1 MEFLPG
7 IIGSWPT
14 SYFVFEFITWALLIG
29 LPILIVWKCKE
40 WSWWLLVLL
49 VIGWLTIGYGSY
61 IEPKKLV
68 VKEFNISIPELPELR
83 VGLIADIHVG
93 PYKGQEWMKKVVKEI
108 NTLELDILLI
118 PGDFM
123 FGGAEKYVEELA
135 PLEDLKVEKKFATLG
150 NHDHDIAE
158 PRNTIQSKGVSEAL
172 RNLGIK
178 ELKNSRYFWE
188 EQGIWIAGVDD
199 NDLGYDD
206 INGAIGGIEKE
217 PIIFLAHSPDI
228 VDELEVL
235 PSLIVSGHT
244 HCGQIRFPWIGAVP
258 FTIPTSNGKEL
269 ARYFYPEKNLFITC
283 GLGEVGPR
291 ARLLNPPEIVV
302 LNVN

>member
-1 MEFLPG
+1 MNLLPG

-29 LPILIVWKCKE
+29 LPVLVVWKWKKWNKCF
-40 WSWWLLVLL
+40 LLLL
-49 VIGWLTIGYGSY
+49 VIGWLTVGYGSY
-61 IEPKKLV
+61 IEPRKLV
-68 VKEFNISIPELPELR
+68 VREFDISIESLPELR

-93 PYKGQEWMKKVVKEI
+93 PYKGQEWMEKVVKEI
-108 NTLELDILLI
+108 NTLELDVLLI

-123 FGGAEKYVEELA
+123 FGGAEKYATELS
-135 PLEDLKVEKKFATLG
+135 PLQNLSVEKKFATLG

-158 PRNTIQSKGVSEAL
+158 PRNTIQSSKVSEAL
-172 RNLGIK
+172 RNLGIV
-178 ELKNSRYFWE
+178 ELKNSRFFWE

-199 NDLGYDD
+199 NDLGYSD

-217 PIIFLAHSPDI
+217 PLILLAHSPDI
-228 VDELEVL
+228 VDELETL

-244 HCGQIRFPWIGAVP
+244 HCGQIRFPGMGAVP
-258 FTIPTSNGKEL
+258 FTIPTDNGKEL
-269 ARYFYPEKNLFITC
+269 ERYFYEDKNLFITC